1 MPPSFISLVL
11 LCCISF
17 SATLPRTE
25 VQLKQTVITWV
36 ISSTLYKIR
45 YNRQLQLLFLS
56 IMFYKYSLRS
66 PYRVESTVLCTLS
79 LKRTRVAGCGTACL
93 TQGRIFAIYMQRL
106 NITYFSH
113 DRVHTDDATGKV
125 TTCFNSSLLH

>member
-17 SATLPRTE
+17 SAALPRME
-25 VQLKQTVITWV
+25 VHLKQTIIIWV
-36 ISSTLYKIR
+36 ISSTLYKIQC
-45 YNRQLQLLFLS
+45 NRQLQLYFLS

-66 PYRVESTVLCTLS
+66 PYRMESTVLCSMS
-79 LKRTRVAGCGTACL
+79 LKRTWVAGHGTACL
-93 TQGRIFAIYMQRL
+93 TQGRIYAICIQRL

-113 DRVHTDDATGKV
+113 DRVHTDDAAGKV